1 MKKAI
6 LVSCAV
12 ALAILVG
19 GMPAHA
25 QVMGIC
31 SADWIPDVST
41 YCTGAS
47 LTLDI
52 GSTSNNNPTF
62 NIAVNG
68 GGVTSDVYLVVLVP
82 TSTFP
87 GTLDFTATF
96 TSSSGGGPNVV
107 TASTAPPASISSS
120 TNPFGPFV
128 SNDELLALFN
138 LVCVGTPCN
147 EPGTNYLFNMIN
159 SIQLVAG
166 TTAYNAYLMPAGLG
180 VEAGV
185 TYLTVSFS
193 SFSSGTGFPLGTIFL
208 ALGVDSSSGVVIY
221 KTPLTMGLEIVPEPT
236 TLLLFGSGLLG
247 MGGLLRR
254 RMKKRP

>member
-1 MKKAI
+1 M
-6 LVSCAV
+6 
-12 ALAILVG
+12 
-19 GMPAHA
+19 
-25 QVMGIC
+25 
-31 SADWIPDVST
+31 
-41 YCTGAS
+41 
-47 LTLDI
+47 
-52 GSTSNNNPTF
+52 
-62 NIAVNG
+62 
-68 GGVTSDVYLVVLVP
+68 
-82 TSTFP
+82 
-87 GTLDFTATF
+87 
-96 TSSSGGGPNVV
+96 
-107 TASTAPPASISSS
+107 
-120 TNPFGPFV
+120 
-128 SNDELLALFN
+128 LALFN

-221 KTPLTMGLEIVPEPT
+221 KTPLTMGLEVVPEPA

-254 RMKKRP
+254 RMKKKRP